1 MSEEHVSVFCFE
13 FYHEKA
19 ETLYLGLFLLD
30 FMIIVF
36 SLWAHGC
43 YTIHVFDLTE
53 QTPMNLYGLAWLETF
68 AAKGYE
74 CTREWRE
81 MMQIMVSNI
90 HL

>member
-19 ETLYLGLFLLD
+19 ETLQLGLFLLD

-43 YTIHVFDLTE
+43 YTIHVFASDR
-53 QTPMNLYGLAWLETF
+53 
-68 AAKGYE
+68 AKPHEFVRFGMIGDVCGE
-74 CTREWRE
+74 RIWMSKRMKRNDADHGE
-81 MMQIMVSNI
+81 
-90 HL
+90 